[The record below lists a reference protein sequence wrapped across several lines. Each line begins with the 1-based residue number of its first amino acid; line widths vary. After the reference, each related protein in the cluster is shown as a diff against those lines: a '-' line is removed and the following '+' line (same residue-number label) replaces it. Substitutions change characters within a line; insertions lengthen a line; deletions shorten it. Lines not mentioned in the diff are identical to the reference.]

1 MFKKKRLKKQ
11 LKEVKE
17 AKVEEVKNQNFEAAT
32 LYRDKELE
40 ILQRLENTKLLSKI
54 STKIK
59 RLFQIKQ
66 SDYLQGMYVQKNKR
80 DLPIHLYG
88 YPFSRELNFYL
99 QTFLAEHPAFRHD
112 WEENQVQK
120 SVFIKQAT
128 EYYFINE
135 ILDEFTRWNPR
146 KKCKYTLTRNQLDSL
161 VQTNYFLKFF
171 SSPMHERTG
180 FTEKDKSSIKRIV
193 VVKNENSEPIRY
205 FEKIYYQF
213 PYNIKLI
220 RSDKSIVFHTPFMEL
235 KLHVFSVVGKPALPK
250 DFCRLFLDLS
260 DDKSSR
266 IDVNIEVFI
275 KWLYFFYPKY
285 WKYIKTIKTLRRRF
299 LQYFSSNSYFK
310 TFNWGGIYVQSR
322 IMENLIK
329 TNNPN
334 FQLNKSE

>member
-17 AKVEEVKNQNFEAAT
+17 AKIEEVKNQNFEAAT
-32 LYRDKELE
+32 LYRGKELD
-40 ILQRLENTKLLSKI
+40 ILQQLENPRLQRKM

-66 SDYLQGMYVQKNKR
+66 SDYLQGMYIQKNKR
-80 DLPIHLYG
+80 DLPIYLYG

-135 ILDEFTRWNPR
+135 VLDEFTRWNPR

-180 FTEKDKSSIKRIV
+180 FTEKDKSSDKRIV
-193 VVKNENSEPIRY
+193 VVKDENREPIRY
-205 FEKIYYQF
+205 FEKVYYQF
-213 PYNIKLI
+213 PYKVSMNRNAKGVLF
-220 RSDKSIVFHTPFMEL
+220 KTPFFR
-235 KLHVFSVVGKPALPK
+235 LHFSVISVNKKASMPK
-250 DFCRLFLDLS
+250 DFSRLYLGLS
-260 DDKSSR
+260 DDNAVS
-266 IDVNIEVFI
+266 IEVYTEIVI
-275 KWLYFFYPKY
+275 KWIAFINPKH
-285 WKYIKTIKTLRRRF
+285 WKYAKRIQSIKNRF
-299 LQYFSSNSYFK
+299 RQYFSSYSYFK
-310 TFNWGGIYVQSR
+310 TFNWSDIHLQSR
-322 IMENLIK
+322 IIENLLK
-329 TNNPN
+329 TTI
-334 FQLNKSE
+334 